1 MAHGAV
7 SACKEEAAFPGL
19 ASPDPF
25 TDSLNKGD
33 SGKSLHHPKVI
44 SRVQGRAG
52 PEIRSPD
59 SLASVLLTWKI
70 TLAHFQADSLLLMAT
85 AQGQHEKGELG

>member
-1 MAHGAV
+1 MTNSFV
-7 SACKEEAAFPGL
+7 SACKEEVVGPWL

-25 TDSLNKGD
+25 TDSFNRD
-33 SGKSLHHPKVI
+33 SGEVTQLHKVT

-52 PEIRSPD
+52 PEFRSLD

-70 TLAHFQADSLLLMAT
+70 TLALFQADSRLMMTT
-85 AQGQHEKGELG
+85 AQGQHEKGDVG